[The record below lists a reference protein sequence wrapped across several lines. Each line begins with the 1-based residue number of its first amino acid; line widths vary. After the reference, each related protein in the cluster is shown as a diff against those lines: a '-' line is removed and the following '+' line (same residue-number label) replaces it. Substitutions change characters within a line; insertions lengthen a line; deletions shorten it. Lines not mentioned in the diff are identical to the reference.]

1 MAIDSIREASP
12 EFPLNI
18 IRTGDISEQSMNI
31 QAAIMTD
38 KPDPFAHPSPTEF
51 DYKPLLLALRECRL
65 RLVEFMAKSGQRN
78 PVYVEGESLIAYID
92 AVARLTR
99 VPGAVKFV
107 TGKASDL
114 KG

>member
-1 MAIDSIREASP
+1 
-12 EFPLNI
+12 
-18 IRTGDISEQSMNI
+18 MNKW
-31 QAAIMTD
+31 AVTMTD
-38 KPDPFAHPSPTEF
+38 MPDPFAHPTPGEF

-65 RLVEFMAKSGQRN
+65 RLTEFMAKTGQRN

-107 TGKASDL
+107 TGKAGDL
-114 KG
+114 KR